1 MMRRWAIVNI
11 LLGIGASLL
20 GFEIVRTWARARPVV
35 ETEARPPTPVEARG
49 ESRRAEGA
57 APRAQ
62 QVPDALVAA
71 VVEKDIFD
79 PSRSPP
85 AVEAVEVQAAPVTKA
100 PDGVTIVGV
109 RIFGEDREV
118 FVSDTTQGS
127 AVPRRL
133 RTGDQVAGYTIT
145 AIEPNAVSLRSPSGD
160 AVRMPLVPGKGSVV
174 PAKPPTW
181 MQYGP
186 ATSPARGYVGEPP
199 AAGRQHRGGN
209 RPKP

>member
-11 LLGIGASLL
+11 LLGIVASLL
-20 GFEIVRTWARARPVV
+20 AFEIARTWARALPVV
-35 ETEARPPTPVEARG
+35 EIEARTPAPVEAPRK
-49 ESRRAEGA
+49 SPRAEGA
-57 APRAQ
+57 GPRAQ
-62 QVPDALVAA
+62 QPDGLVTAI
-71 VVEKDIFD
+71 VEKNLFD

-160 AVRMPLVPGKGSVV
+160 AVRMPLVPGKGSTV